1 MKLMKIAAAAV
12 LPLALSS
19 LCHSQDLDAVN
30 VLWKQT
36 VTAVRHAD
44 NQAARASLARFTTTA
59 ASYVQTHGRSWEIE
73 YLVGSVDCMFTD
85 KRATG
90 AEFLQDILANSRSLS
105 EAGQAELRRQLD
117 ACNDSAQGSSTT
129 LETATPPELADVSTH
144 FQSVGIRGEMKGG
157 GDVDDAQES
166 VGAVSPIPEAE
177 LAARLVSVDQP
188 DKALH
193 DAMARL
199 SPSARGAADGGFVV
213 VSATGS
219 EAQAKT
225 TTACLARYAQ
235 PLKSEFQIHSSR
247 YMVTAYSASYE
258 DAVYKYAEKLHG
270 LKLPFGVL
278 AYSVPDDMSLVSAEF
293 GQYCGSMAH
302 ELVHLLIKQNFHG
315 APAWLEEG
323 LASEVAIAT
332 PTPQRFRFGWSWRD
346 DRLLR
351 DEENFPLS
359 VQELLDMPWS
369 ALNAYDRSE
378 IRRAEAN
385 QAMAAVFI
393 RYLDAR
399 GKLPDIYFAVRDRHV
414 NPDLSGFRT
423 YREIVQE
430 KLGMPSDAIE
440 ADFTAWF
447 KSEAA
452 AHRKNST
459 DYAPPMQGGNYLNV
473 PNAARD
479 TGCTR
484 VYAQNAAQN
493 AEPQCAPTTNAPPN
507 AAAKPN

>member
-193 DAMARL
+193 DGAPIPIGSWSGRRRFRRGLCDRL
-199 SPSARGAADGGFVV
+199 RG
-213 VSATGS
+213 TGQDDHRLPG
-219 EAQAKT
+219 EIR
-225 TTACLARYAQ
+225 TA
-235 PLKSEFQIHSSR
+235 PQIR
-247 YMVTAYSASYE
+247 VPDPFFA
-258 DAVYKYAEKLHG
+258 LHG
-270 LKLPFGVL
+270 HGLFR
-278 AYSVPDDMSLVSAEF
+278 
-293 GQYCGSMAH
+293 
-302 ELVHLLIKQNFHG
+302 EL
-315 APAWLEEG
+315 
-323 LASEVAIAT
+323 
-332 PTPQRFRFGWSWRD
+332 
-346 DRLLR
+346 
-351 DEENFPLS
+351 
-359 VQELLDMPWS
+359 
-369 ALNAYDRSE
+369 
-378 IRRAEAN
+378 
-385 QAMAAVFI
+385 
-393 RYLDAR
+393 
-399 GKLPDIYFAVRDRHV
+399 
-414 NPDLSGFRT
+414 
-423 YREIVQE
+423 
-430 KLGMPSDAIE
+430 
-440 ADFTAWF
+440 
-447 KSEAA
+447 
-452 AHRKNST
+452 
-459 DYAPPMQGGNYLNV
+459 
-473 PNAARD
+473 
-479 TGCTR
+479 
-484 VYAQNAAQN
+484 
-493 AEPQCAPTTNAPPN
+493 
-507 AAAKPN
+507 